1 MARNAVGL
9 ILNAHMPY
17 IRHPEYPRFLEED
30 WLFEAIGETYLP
42 LLRMLKK
49 LRQERVPFKITL
61 SLSPT
66 LCTMLSDPILQGRFT
81 DYLRLHQELGEKEV
95 ARCAAEDG
103 ECMQLAQAYLD
114 AATLNLCEYFE
125 TYQCNI
131 LDGFRDLEESGHLE
145 LITTTATHAYLPLY
159 SEYPS
164 AIGAQVELAVQSHIN
179 HFKKRP
185 RGFWVP
191 ECGYF
196 PGLEEYLQ
204 REEIE
209 FFQVAA
215 QALALAEEP
224 VERGNYAPVSC
235 PNGVFAFAR
244 DFHLTNLVWSNVEG
258 YPTDPAY
265 REFYRDI
272 GYDLPMEYIGPYI
285 HEPQVRVFTGFKYYA
300 ITGKGNHKRFY
311 DPAKAKQRVAE
322 HATNFLYSVSQKGK
336 RLEKVMDRD
345 PFYTLAF
352 DAELFG
358 HWWFEGIDWLEAVIR
373 GAASRGDVVFETQ
386 LDYLKRYP
394 ESQVLQPALSSW
406 GEGGYSDVW
415 TDGANVWIYRH
426 LHKAIERMEELAL
439 RFPDQSS
446 LKKRFLNQAAREV
459 LLAMSS
465 DWPFIIHNGTSATY
479 AEKRLRN
486 HLGNFNVVYENM
498 CKNAVNTEWLVK
510 AEKQNIVFPDI
521 DYNMFNL
528 QSTRNRYNG

>member
-1 MARNAVGL
+1 MARNSIGL

-17 IRHPEYPRFLEED
+17 IRHPEYPKFLEED
-30 WLFEAIGETYLP
+30 WLYEAISETYLP
-42 LLRMLKK
+42 MLRMLKN
-49 LRQERVPFKITL
+49 LRSEGVAFKITI

-66 LCTMLSDPILQGRFT
+66 LCSMLTDPILQGRFT
-81 DYLRLHQELGEKEV
+81 NYLRLHQELGEKEIT
-95 ARCAAEDG
+95 RCISKDN
-103 ECMQLAQAYLD
+103 ECTQLAQMYLE
-114 AATLNLCEYFE
+114 TITKNLEDYFE

-131 LDGFRDLEESGHLE
+131 LSGFRDLEASGHLE
-145 LITTTATHAYLPLY
+145 LITTTATHAFLPLF

-185 RGFWVP
+185 KGFWLP

-196 PGLEEYLQ
+196 PGVEEYLQ

-209 FFQVAA
+209 FFQLAT
-215 QALALAEEP
+215 QSLALAEEP
-224 VERGNYAPVSC
+224 ASRGNYAPVAC
-235 PNGVFAFAR
+235 PNGVFGFAR
-244 DFHLTNLVWSNVEG
+244 DFHLTNLVWSNLEG
-258 YPTDPAY
+258 YPTDPSY

-272 GYDLPMEYIGPYI
+272 GYDLSMEYIRPYI
-285 HEPQVRVFTGFKYYA
+285 HEPEVRVFTGFKYYA
-300 ITGKGNHKRFY
+300 ITGKGISKKFY
-311 DPAKAKQRVAE
+311 QPDEAKKRVAE
-322 HATNFLYSVSQKGK
+322 HATNFLYTVSKKGEN
-336 RLEKVMDRD
+336 LEKSLDRE

-358 HWWFEGIDWLEAVIR
+358 HWWFEGVDWLEAVLR
-373 GAASRGDVVFETQ
+373 GAAQSDDITFETQ

-394 ESQVLQPALSSW
+394 ESQVLQPSISSW

-415 TDGANVWIYRH
+415 TDGGNVWIYRH
-426 LHKAIERMEELAL
+426 LHKAIERMEELSL
-439 RFPDQSS
+439 RFPDQNS

-459 LLAMSS
+459 LLAMAS

-479 AEKRLRN
+479 AERRLRN

-510 AEKQNIVFPDI
+510 AEKQNNVFPDI